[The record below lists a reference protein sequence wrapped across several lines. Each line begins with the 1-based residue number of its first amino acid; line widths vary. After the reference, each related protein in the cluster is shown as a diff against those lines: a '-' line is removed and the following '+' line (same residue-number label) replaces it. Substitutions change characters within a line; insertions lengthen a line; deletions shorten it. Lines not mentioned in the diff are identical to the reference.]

1 MNSESKTSVVLK
13 KKILILET
21 PDLISVLLPLLGE
34 DAEQYELSEVN
45 NSSFQL
51 TIHLYK
57 PDFIVTDHLF
67 WQKENALHQ
76 LNELRTFNNTPII
89 ICSETLNETLLNAVF
104 SHKSVY
110 YINLKNNPNTLLD
123 TFKNT

>member
-1 MNSESKTSVVLK
+1 MNSESNTSVVLK

-21 PDLISVLLPLLGE
+21 LGLISTILQLLGE
-34 DAEQYELSEVN
+34 NAEQYEFSEVN
-45 NSSFQL
+45 NSSLQL

-76 LNELRTFNNTPII
+76 LNELRANNNTPII
-89 ICSETLNETLLNAVF
+89 ICAETLNETLLNAVF

-110 YINLKNNPNTLLD
+110 YINLKNNPNTLSEV
-123 TFKNT
+123 FKST